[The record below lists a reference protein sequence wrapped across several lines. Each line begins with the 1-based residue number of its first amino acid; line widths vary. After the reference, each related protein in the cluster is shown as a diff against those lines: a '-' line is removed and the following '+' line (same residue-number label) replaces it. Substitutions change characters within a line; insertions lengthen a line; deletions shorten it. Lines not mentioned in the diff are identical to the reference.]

1 MVSSLHFQSLYRP
14 LPIQASGKHLQ
25 TEFQPQRRIAAAFQ
39 PYSQSSGSCSASVK
53 LHHALLQKSLPLAV
67 SVAVLL
73 GSAPAKAG
81 FLSGSTGIESIP
93 GPELP
98 SIEFLKRFNE
108 ENQKKYAEND
118 ARFLSSPI
126 VKELLERSKNNKEKN
141 KQEIL
146 DKYCLRG
153 AEWGVGDCS
162 AEGMTLDEKEK
173 FIAMLKKKTSPK

>member
-1 MVSSLHFQSLYRP
+1 HP

-25 TEFQPQRRIAAAFQ
+25 TVIQPQTGRVQ
-39 PYSQSSGSCSASVK
+39 
-53 LHHALLQKSLPLAV
+53 ALVVLLSRSIRHCLTSPMPLAV
-67 SVAVLL
+67 SIAVLL

-81 FLSGSTGIESIP
+81 FLSGSTGLICITESIP

-118 ARFLSSPI
+118 AR
-126 VKELLERSKNNKEKN
+126 NQ
-141 KQEIL
+141 QEIL
-146 DKYCLRG
+146 DKYYLRG

-162 AEGMTLDEKEK
+162 AEGMTPDEKEK
-173 FIAMLKKKTSPK
+173 FIAMLRKKTSPK